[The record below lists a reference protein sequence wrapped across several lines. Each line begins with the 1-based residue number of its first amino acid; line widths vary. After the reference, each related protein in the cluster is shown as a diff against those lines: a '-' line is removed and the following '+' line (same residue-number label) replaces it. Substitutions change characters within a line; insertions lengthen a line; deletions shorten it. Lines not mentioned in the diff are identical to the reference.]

1 MEKSFKIICIS
12 ICLFAMSVVAHAI
25 PGSITQFIKIDQFG
39 YKTTDQ
45 KIAVISD
52 PQIGYNSALSFS
64 PGTSYQIRNWITD
77 AVVFS
82 GAITSWNGGAT
93 HTQSGDIVYWFD
105 FSTVVTPGSYY
116 VFDPTNNVG
125 SYRFEIDD
133 CVYNDVLKVAMRM
146 FYYQRCGFAK
156 SYPFVDTGY
165 VDGPSHLGTQQ
176 DLDCRLFS
184 SPTIGT
190 SKNLSGGWYDAGD
203 YNKYVN
209 FTWGTMCDMLLA
221 YEEKPNVWADNYN
234 IPESGNGI
242 PDILDETKYE
252 LDWLLKM
259 QNLDGSV
266 LSVVGGGDAS
276 PPSSDGTFRRYG
288 PANTS
293 ATLSAAGIFALAA
306 KQYNS
311 IGMTAYGTILQ
322 TAAINAWNWADAN
335 PSVLFY
341 NAGVLAAGEQEIDN
355 YGRLCRK
362 FAAATYLYAL
372 TGNTLYRTFVDANYN
387 SIHLLMWTFAYPFEG
402 PEQDMCLYYAALPG
416 ATVSVRNAINSAF
429 SNSLSTWNADNLP
442 AYTNSTDAYRA
453 FLNNGNY
460 TWNSNQ
466 TKSRQGNMFLAM
478 NRYNF
483 DAGNAINYANA
494 ASGFVHYFHGV
505 NPNSKTY
512 LSNMSK
518 FGAENSVSSFYHG
531 WFHDGSALW
540 DEVGVSTYGPA
551 PGFIPGGVNPSYDWD
566 ACCPSGC
573 GSAANNAMCVAESL
587 DPPKNQPIQK
597 SWKDFNTSWPV
608 NSWTISEAGIY
619 TQAAYVRMLSKFCTT
634 PCIITT
640 GISNYSNSLS
650 LVETI
655 YPQPAGNA
663 ISVKFYGHENEA
675 VSILVFDV
683 NGKEILSTKQNISSS
698 SSVEMDITSVSSGVY
713 FIRFVTKDRVE
724 VKKMVKG

>member
-1 MEKSFKIICIS
+1 M
-12 ICLFAMSVVAHAI
+12 
-25 PGSITQFIKIDQFG
+25 
-39 YKTTDQ
+39 
-45 KIAVISD
+45 
-52 PQIGYNSALSFS
+52 
-64 PGTSYQIRNWITD
+64 
-77 AVVFS
+77 
-82 GAITSWNGGAT
+82 
-93 HTQSGDIVYWFD
+93 
-105 FSTVVTPGSYY
+105 
-116 VFDPTNNVG
+116 
-125 SYRFEIDD
+125 
-133 CVYNDVLKVAMRM
+133 
-146 FYYQRCGFAK
+146 
-156 SYPFVDTGY
+156 
-165 VDGPSHLGTQQ
+165 
-176 DLDCRLFS
+176 
-184 SPTIGT
+184 
-190 SKNLSGGWYDAGD
+190 
-203 YNKYVN
+203 
-209 FTWGTMCDMLLA
+209 
-221 YEEKPNVWADNYN
+221 
-234 IPESGNGI
+234 
-242 PDILDETKYE
+242 
-252 LDWLLKM
+252 DWLLKM
-259 QNLDGSV
+259 QNSDGSV
-266 LSVVGGGDAS
+266 LSIVGGGGAS
-276 PPSSDGTFRRYG
+276 PPSADGAVRRYG

-306 KQYNS
+306 KQYNA
-311 IGMTAYGTILQ
+311 IGMITYGTTLQ

-341 NAGVLAAGEQEIDN
+341 NAGVLAAGEQEVDN

-362 FAAATYLYAL
+362 FAAATYLYSL
-372 TGNTLYRTFVDANYN
+372 TGVATYKSFVDANYN
-387 SIHLLMWTFAYPFEG
+387 NIHLLMWTFAYPFEG

-416 ATVSVRNAINSAF
+416 ATVTVRNAIISAY

-453 FLNNGNY
+453 HLNDGNY

-483 DAGNAINYANA
+483 DAPNATNYANA

-518 FGAENSVSSFYHG
+518 FGAENSVTSFYHG

-619 TQAAYVRMLSKFCTT
+619 TQAAYVRMLSKFCTA
-634 PCIITT
+634 PCVITT
-640 GISNYSNSLS
+640 GVPNQLNTVN

-655 YPQPAGNA
+655 YPQPAGNTMG
-663 ISVKFYGHENEA
+663 VKFYGHENES
-675 VSILVFDV
+675 VTILIFDV
-683 NGKEILSTKQNISSS
+683 NGKEVYSQKLNINSGSTL
-698 SSVEMDITSVSSGVY
+698 EMDITSISSGVY
-713 FIRFVTKDRVE
+713 FIRFIAKDKVE
-724 VKKMVKG
+724 VRKLIKN

>member
-276 PPSSDGTFRRYG
+276 PPSADGTFRRYG

-372 TGNTLYRTFVDANYN
+372 TGNTLYRTYVDANYN
-387 SIHLLMWTFAYPFEG
+387 NIHLLMWTFAYPFEG

>member
-276 PPSSDGTFRRYG
+276 PPSADGTFRRYG

-372 TGNTLYRTFVDANYN
+372 TGNTLYRTYVDANYN
-387 SIHLLMWTFAYPFEG
+387 NIHLLMWTFAYPFEG

-416 ATVSVRNAINSAF
+416 ATVSVRNAIKSAF
-429 SNSLSTWNADNLP
+429 SNSLSTLNADNLP

>member
-1 MEKSFKIICIS
+1 MQKTTKQIGLVVFFIAIS
-12 ICLFAMSVVAHAI
+12 LLSKAI
-25 PGSITQFIKIDQFG
+25 PATITQFIKIDQFG

-52 PQIGYNSALSFS
+52 PQLGYNSALAFS
-64 PGTSYQIRNWITD
+64 PGTTYQVRNWVTD
-77 AVVFS
+77 AIVFS

-93 HTQSGDIVYWFD
+93 HSQSGDIVFWFD
-105 FSTVVTPGSYY
+105 FSSVVAPGSYY

-125 SYRFEIDD
+125 SYRFEIND
-133 CVYNDVLKVAMRM
+133 CVYNDVLKVTMRM

-156 SYPFVDTGY
+156 AYPFVDTGY
-165 VDGPSHLGTQQ
+165 VDGASHLGTQQ
-176 DLDCRLFS
+176 DLDCRLYS
-184 SPTIGT
+184 SPTAGT

-209 FTWGTMCDMLLA
+209 FTWGTLLDMLLA
-221 YEEKPNVWADNYN
+221 YEEKPSVWADTYN

-242 PDILDETKYE
+242 PDILDEVKYE

-259 QNLDGSV
+259 QNTDGSV
-266 LSVVGGGDAS
+266 LSIVGGGGAS
-276 PPSSDGTFRRYG
+276 PPSADGAVRRYG

-293 ATLSAAGIFALAA
+293 ATLTAAGVFALAA
-306 KQYNS
+306 KQYNAV
-311 IGMTAYGTILQ
+311 GMTAYGTTLQ

-341 NAGVLAAGEQEIDN
+341 NSGVIGAGEQEVDN

-362 FAAATYLYAL
+362 FAAATYLYSL
-372 TGNTLYRTFVDANYN
+372 TGNTLYRAFVDANYN
-387 SIHLLMWTFAYPFEG
+387 NIHLLMWTYAYPFEG

-416 ATVSVRNAINSAF
+416 ATVSVRNAINSAYT
-429 SNSLSTWNADNLP
+429 NSLSAWNADNLP
-442 AYTNSTDAYRA
+442 AYTGSTDAYRA
-453 FLNNGNY
+453 FVNDGNY

-483 DAGNAINYANA
+483 DTPNATNYTNA

-518 FGAENSVSSFYHG
+518 FGAENSVTSFYHG

-619 TQAAYVRMLSKFCTT
+619 TQAAYVRMLSKFCTS
-634 PCIITT
+634 PCLITT
-640 GISNYSNSLS
+640 GVGSNFNSVG

-655 YPQPAGNA
+655 FPQPANNS
-663 ISVKFYGHENEA
+663 ISIKFFGHENEA

-683 NGKEILSTKQNISSS
+683 NGKEVLSKRQTINSSS
-698 SSVEMDITSVSSGVY
+698 LAEMDITAISSGVY
-713 FIRFVTKDRVE
+713 FIRFITKDRVE
-724 VKKMVKG
+724 VKKLVKD

>member
-1 MEKSFKIICIS
+1 MRKNRKLLST
-12 ICLFAMSVVAHAI
+12 LFFLLAVLVTHAI
-25 PGSITQFIKIDQFG
+25 PATISQFIKIDQFG
-39 YKTTDQ
+39 YKTGDQ

-52 PQIGYNSALSFS
+52 PQVGYNSALSFS
-64 PGTSYQIRNWITD
+64 PGATYQVRNWITD
-77 AVVFS
+77 AIVFS
-82 GAITSWNGGAT
+82 GAITTWNGGAT
-93 HTQSGDIVYWFD
+93 QSQSGDKVFWFD
-105 FSTVVTPGSYY
+105 FSSVVTPGSYY

-125 SYRFEIDD
+125 SYRFEINN
-133 CVYNDVLKVAMRM
+133 CVYNDVLKIAMRM

-165 VDGPSHLGTQQ
+165 VDGASHLGTQQ
-176 DLDCRLFS
+176 DLDCRLYS

-209 FTWGTMCDMLLA
+209 FTWGTLCDLLLA
-221 YEEKPNVWADNYN
+221 YEEKPTVWADNYN

-259 QNLDGSV
+259 QNSDGSV
-266 LSVVGGGDAS
+266 LSVIGGGGAS
-276 PPSSDGTFRRYG
+276 PPSADAAYRRYG

-311 IGMTAYGTILQ
+311 VGLTTYGTTLL
-322 TAAINAWNWADAN
+322 TAAVNAWTWANAN
-335 PSVLFY
+335 PSVTFY
-341 NAGVLAAGEQEIDN
+341 NSGVLAAGEQELDT
-355 YGRLCRK
+355 YQTLCRK

-372 TGNTLYRTFVDANYN
+372 TGGATYKSFVDANYN
-387 SIHLLMWTFAYPFEG
+387 NIHLLMWTFAYPFEG
-402 PEQDMCLYYAALPG
+402 NEQDMCLYYAALPG
-416 ATVSVRNAINSAF
+416 ATVSVKNAIVSAY
-429 SNSLSTWNADNLP
+429 SNSLSTWNVDNLP
-442 AYTNSTDAYRA
+442 AYTGNTDAYRA
-453 FLNNGNY
+453 YLNDGNY

-466 TKSRQGNMFLAM
+466 TKSKQGNMFLAM
-478 NRYNF
+478 IRYNF
-483 DAGNAINYANA
+483 DAPNATNYTNA

-512 LSNMSK
+512 LSNMGK
-518 FGAENSVSSFYHG
+518 FGAENSVTSFYHS
-531 WFHDGSALW
+531 WFENGSALW
-540 DEVGVSTYGPA
+540 DEVGISMYGPA

-566 ACCPSGC
+566 VCCPSGC

-608 NSWTISEAGIY
+608 NSWTITEAGIY
-619 TQAAYVRMLSKFCTT
+619 TQAAYARMLSKFCTS
-634 PCIITT
+634 PCVVTT
-640 GISNYSNSLS
+640 GVPNYSSSIGLI
-650 LVETI
+650 ETI
-655 YPQPAGNA
+655 YPQPADNS

-675 VSILVFDV
+675 VTIFVFDV
-683 NGKEILSTKQNISSS
+683 NGKEVKQVKQNISSS
-698 SSVEMDITSVSSGVY
+698 SLIEMDVNQISAGVY
-713 FIRFVTKDRVE
+713 FIRFVTNDRVE
-724 VKKMVKG
+724 VRKIVKD

>member
-1 MEKSFKIICIS
+1 MGKSTKHLSLS
-12 ICLFAMSVVAHAI
+12 ICFFVVSLFAVAVPAT
-25 PGSITQFIKIDQFG
+25 ITQFIKIDQFG

-52 PQIGYNSALSFS
+52 PQIGYNSAFSFA
-64 PGTSYQIRNWITD
+64 PGTTYQVRNWITD
-77 AVVFS
+77 AIVFS
-82 GAITSWNGGAT
+82 GAITVWNSGAT
-93 HTQSGDIVYWFD
+93 HAQSGDVVYWFD
-105 FSTVVTPGSYY
+105 FSSVVAPGSYY

-125 SYRFEIDD
+125 SYRFEIND
-133 CVYNDVLKVAMRM
+133 CVYNDVLKISMRM

-165 VDGPSHLGTQQ
+165 VDGASHLGTQQ
-176 DLDCRLFS
+176 DLDCRLYS
-184 SPTIGT
+184 SPTVGT

-209 FTWGTMCDMLLA
+209 FTWSTLCDMLLA
-221 YEEKPNVWADNYN
+221 YEERPSVWADDYN
-234 IPESGNGI
+234 IPESGNSI
-242 PDILDETKYE
+242 PDILDEVKYE

-259 QNLDGSV
+259 QNSDGSV
-266 LSVVGGGDAS
+266 LSVIGGGGAS
-276 PPSSDGTFRRYG
+276 PPSADGTARRYG

-306 KQYNS
+306 KQYNA
-311 IGMTAYGTILQ
+311 IGMTTYGTTLQ
-322 TAAINAWNWADAN
+322 TAAINAWTWANAN
-335 PSVLFY
+335 PSVTFY
-341 NAGVLAAGEQEIDN
+341 NSGVLAAGEQELDA
-355 YGRLCRK
+355 YGTLCRK
-362 FAAATYLYAL
+362 FGAAVYLYAL
-372 TGNTLYRTFVDANYN
+372 TGNTTYRTFVDANYN
-387 SIHLLMWTFAYPFEG
+387 NIHLLMWTFAYPFEG

-416 ATVSVRNAINSAF
+416 ATVSVRNAINAAYT
-429 SNSLSTWNADNLP
+429 NSLSVWNADNLP

-453 FLNNGNY
+453 YLNDGNY

-466 TKSRQGNMFLAM
+466 TKSKQANMFLAM

-483 DAGNAINYANA
+483 DAGNATNYTNA
-494 ASGFVHYFHGV
+494 ASGFLHYFHGV

-518 FGAENSVSSFYHG
+518 FGAENSVTSFYHS

-566 ACCPSGC
+566 GCCPSGC

-619 TQAAYVRMLSKFCTT
+619 TQAAYVRMLSKFATN
-634 PCIITT
+634 PCVITT
-640 GISNYSNSLS
+640 GVQQLAATTG
-650 LVETI
+650 LVETL
-655 YPQPAGNA
+655 YPQPAENKIA
-663 ISVKFYGHENEA
+663 VKFYGHENTA
-675 VSILVFDV
+675 VSIHVVDV
-683 NGKEILSTKQNISSS
+683 NGKEVLNQQEVIGSNSLL
-698 SSVEMDITSVSSGVY
+698 DIDVTNLSSGIY
-713 FIRFVTKDRVE
+713 FIRFVTNNQVE
-724 VKKMVKG
+724 VKKMVKN

>member
-372 TGNTLYRTFVDANYN
+372 TGNTLYRTYVDANYN
-387 SIHLLMWTFAYPFEG
+387 NIHLLMWTFAYPFEG